1 MKDVARMIPAAI
13 IRWMWRDWK
22 DCKVY
27 PQVAFCECIELLGL
41 ESTGEMAADGGDK
54 GFDAAGEEVAV
65 GVGGMDGWYL
75 W

>member
-1 MKDVARMIPAAI
+1 M
-13 IRWMWRDWK
+13 
-22 DCKVY
+22 
-27 PQVAFCECIELLGL
+27 AFCECIELLGL